1 MGYVF
6 IKRHWRP
13 TRTCLQPLPP
23 SRQSSNKYWRV
34 IESPSIVKNV
44 IHVDPP
50 LGIKDLFFFLSHTNQ
65 IEDSDTKFQINPDIS
80 RLIKHRC
87 RSWHEKKKSI
97 TLYDWQ
103 MPSVDIIQFCSSTA
117 LNVKVWKISECA
129 GTKWKEITFSDGCCY
144 WMCGLADWLSVGGS
158 IFRPPSHL
166 HPSSPELIRSIQP
179 PLQLHQTTDMG
190 EPDHTYRI
198 LINSISLEANHR
210 HMQPLSNPR
219 LFFYWLKFPVQSFNV
234 SNEFPIEL

>member
-1 MGYVF
+1 M
-6 IKRHWRP
+6 
-13 TRTCLQPLPP
+13 TRKEEVNYTLWLVNAVRWHYPVLLQH
-23 SRQSSNKYWRV
+23 STECGS
-34 IESPSIVKNV
+34 VKN
-44 IHVDPP
+44 
-50 LGIKDLFFFLSHTNQ
+50 
-65 IEDSDTKFQINPDIS
+65 
-80 RLIKHRC
+80 
-87 RSWHEKKKSI
+87 
-97 TLYDWQ
+97 
-103 MPSVDIIQFCSSTA
+103 
-117 LNVKVWKISECA
+117 
-129 GTKWKEITFSDGCCY
+129 KWVCWYKMERNNFSDGCCY

-158 IFRPPSHL
+158 IFRPPTHL

-219 LFFYWLKFPVQSFNV
+219 WFFYWLKFPVQSFNV